1 MTELVEFILSLP
13 LIVLLAIVAAIVVIV
28 AARRR
33 SASKPQTSATMR
45 KASGEGATMAAVDM
59 GWSAPERE
67 ETGNRDRGPVVPWKD
82 QIEAAEAREDIAA
95 LPALFLA
102 HGREEIANGNTEAG
116 GDHLRSCIR
125 WAAKTKNPALEAEA
139 RVELAELARAA
150 EDLTTACEHWQIAR
164 ALFHKLARES
174 DLAATEEAMRAHG
187 CPTDWV
193 LTDF

>member
-1 MTELVEFILSLP
+1 MTELVEFVLNLP
-13 LIVLLAIVAAIVVIV
+13 LIVPLAILAAVVVIV
-28 AARRR
+28 AARGGLASR
-33 SASKPQTSATMR
+33 SQTSATAR
-45 KASGEGATMAAVDM
+45 KASGEGAIMAAIDSS
-59 GWSAPERE
+59 WSAPERE
-67 ETGNRDRGPVVPWKD
+67 EAGTRDESPVVPWKD

-102 HGREEIANGNTEAG
+102 NGREEIANDNTEAG

-125 WAAKTKNPALEAEA
+125 WAAKTKNSALEAEA

-150 EDLTTACEHWQIAR
+150 GDLTTACEHWQMAR
-164 ALFHKLARES
+164 ALFHKLAREN
-174 DLAATEEAMRAHG
+174 DLAATEEAMRVHG